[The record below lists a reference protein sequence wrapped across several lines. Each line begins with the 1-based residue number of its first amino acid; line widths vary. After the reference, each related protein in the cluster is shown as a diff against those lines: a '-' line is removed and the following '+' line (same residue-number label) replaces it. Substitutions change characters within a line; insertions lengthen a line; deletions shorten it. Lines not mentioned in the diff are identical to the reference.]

1 MASYNELNIATRM
14 LMRAFPFSRY
24 AIKDAP
30 VTPLAKPLSECRVA
44 LVTTAGLRLKDDLPY
59 DRSIKFGDTS
69 YREIPDGVAVQYL
82 IEDHKSSSFDHSGVQ
97 ADKNLAF
104 PLDRFR
110 ELIDRGVI
118 GSLNSRHFSFMGSLL
133 GVGPLINESAP
144 EAAAKLRS
152 DGVDV
157 VFLTP
162 V

>member
-1 MASYNELNIATRM
+1 MASYDELNLATRT
-14 LMRAFPFSRY
+14 LMRAFPFSRF
-24 AIKDAP
+24 AINDDP
-30 VTPLAKPLSECRVA
+30 VAPLAKPLSECRVA
-44 LVTTAGLRLKDDLPY
+44 LVTTAGFRLEQDPPY

-69 YREIPDGVAVQYL
+69 YREIPNDVVVQDL
-82 IEDHKSSSFDHSGVQ
+82 IEDHRSSSFDHSGIR

-110 ELIDRGVI
+110 ELMDRGKI
-118 GSLNSRHFSFMGSLL
+118 GSLNSRHFSFMGSII
-133 GVGPLINESAP
+133 GPRPLVNESAP
-144 EAAAKLRS
+144 AAAGQLKS